1 MLAGVAPARARAERG
16 KLPVSLL
23 ERVTAELGAA
33 SVPWALIGAAALA
46 VAGVARST
54 YDIDLLTTDLRV
66 LGDDMWAGLRASGI
80 RVDVR
85 RGDASDPLAG
95 VVRFEAPGERPLD
108 LIVGRH
114 AWQAEVVNRAV
125 RAGRSPAVVRPP
137 DLVLLKLY
145 AGGDQDLWDIRA
157 LLDLPGAEA
166 WGVEVE
172 AALASLPDAMRRR
185 WTAVRSSFGVTEP
198 T

>member
-1 MLAGVAPARARAERG
+1 M
-16 KLPVSLL
+16 SLL
-23 ERVTAELGAA
+23 ERVAAELEAA

-46 VAGVARST
+46 AAGVARST
-54 YDIDLLTTDLRV
+54 YDIDLLTTDPRV

-80 RVDVR
+80 RADLR

-95 VVRFEAPGERPLD
+95 VVRFEADGERPLD

-114 AWQAEVVNRAV
+114 AWQAEIVNRAM

-137 DLVLLKLY
+137 DLILLKLY

-157 LLDLPGAEA
+157 LIDLPGADA
-166 WGVEVE
+166 WCAEVE
-172 AALASLPDAMRRR
+172 AALDGLPAAMRRR
-185 WTAVRSSFGVTEP
+185 WAAVRSSFRGT
-198 T
+198 